1 MAPASGPVS
10 GAGTADT
17 HQLYGSRRPRSFW
30 WRPAATGFAALA
42 IATSL
47 FSMTGH
53 PGVIVT
59 LDGEVHP
66 PGTPLLFADDL
77 AAVRG
82 DGVFETLLVRDGR
95 ACLIEAHLGRLTHS
109 AKLLDLPEPDL
120 AAWRQAI
127 ELATRQ
133 WVGGTDAEAAMRL
146 VYSRGR
152 ERGSAPTAYV
162 TVNPVADR
170 IAATRR
176 DGLAAVTLPRE
187 LPSAGVEAMP
197 WLLAGAKTLSYAINM
212 AALRHAERQGAGDVV
227 FVSSDGHVLEGP
239 RSTVVI
245 ATRRRRRRS
254 QHVSADPT
262 ALVSDPARHH
272 TTGIVRRCPRQGL
285 RLRLPRSACR
295 RSVCCARGLV
305 GVEHDAGCARA
316 HPGRPGVA
324 TGSDG
329 GGIRR
334 TRRRGHRQRPLKIGC
349 RCARER
355 VRSAVHREGGGP
367 RN

>member
-1 MAPASGPVS
+1 M
-10 GAGTADT
+10 
-17 HQLYGSRRPRSFW
+17 
-30 WRPAATGFAALA
+30 
-42 IATSL
+42 
-47 FSMTGH
+47 
-53 PGVIVT
+53 IVT

-95 ACLIEAHLGRLTHS
+95 ACLVEAHLGRLTHS

-176 DGLAAVTLPRE
+176 DGLAAVTLSRE

-245 ATRRRRRRS
+245 AT
-254 QHVSADPT
+254 
-262 ALVSDPARHH
+262 
-272 TTGIVRRCPRQGL
+272 
-285 RLRLPRSACR
+285 
-295 RSVCCARGLV
+295 
-305 GVEHDAGCARA
+305 
-316 HPGRPGVA
+316 PG
-324 TGSDG
+324 DG
-329 GGIRR
+329 GGRSTCLLTPPPWYPIL
-334 TRRRGHRQRPLKIGC
+334 RGTTQQALFGV
-349 RCARER
+349 ARAKGYDCDYRALR
-355 VRSAVHREGGGP
+355 VADLFAAQGVWLVSSMTLAARVHTLDGRVLP
-367 RN
+367 RAPMAAEFAELVDAAIVSDR